1 MITSDPFFIPQELRD
16 SIFSMAASGD
26 SIEAMCQ
33 RMADAHLEKIAAIK
47 LLREATHSTLYEA
60 KEKIHFS
67 KAYSGRCVSDEA
79 FHDSVF
85 QVLEAEGLVEAES
98 GRHPKTRAS

>member
-1 MITSDPFFIPQELRD
+1 MITSDPFFIPQELRN
-16 SIFSMAASGD
+16 SIFAMAASGE
-26 SIEAMCQ
+26 SMEAMCQ
-33 RMADAHLEKIAAIK
+33 RMADAHLEKMAAIK

-67 KAYSGRCVSDEA
+67 KAYRDRCASDDA

-85 QVLEAEGLVEAES
+85 KALEAEGLAEAEPS
-98 GRHPKTRAS
+98 HQLKARAS